1 MIERLRAVISE
12 AESLTEQEQEQ
23 LALAWEQA
31 LEELEEREWEG
42 LLARPGS
49 KRFLKELVEEARRE
63 HAAGETEE
71 ITGCGFGLAPTLI
84 TTK

>member
-1 MIERLRAVISE
+1 MIERLRAVVSE
-12 AESLTEQEQEQ
+12 AESLSEEEQEQ

-31 LEELEEREWEG
+31 LVELEESEWDG
-42 LLARPGS
+42 LLAKPGS

-71 ITGCGFGLAPTLI
+71 ITGDSFE
-84 TTK
+84 